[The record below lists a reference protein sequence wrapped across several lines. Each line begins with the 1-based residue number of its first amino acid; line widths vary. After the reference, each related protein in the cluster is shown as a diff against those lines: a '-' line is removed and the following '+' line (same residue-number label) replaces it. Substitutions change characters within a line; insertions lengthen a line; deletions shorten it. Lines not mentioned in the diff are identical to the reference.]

1 MFDYLRFFFLHKD
14 WNSEEHFYFSYIV
27 AGFKKSGLP
36 SVLGYNDTTAWLYL
50 DIPEIFFSSIWYR
63 YILNG

>member
-1 MFDYLRFFFLHKD
+1 
-14 WNSEEHFYFSYIV
+14 V

-50 DIPEIFFSSIWYR
+50 DIPEIFFSSIWYLINTR
-63 YILNG
+63 RTDV